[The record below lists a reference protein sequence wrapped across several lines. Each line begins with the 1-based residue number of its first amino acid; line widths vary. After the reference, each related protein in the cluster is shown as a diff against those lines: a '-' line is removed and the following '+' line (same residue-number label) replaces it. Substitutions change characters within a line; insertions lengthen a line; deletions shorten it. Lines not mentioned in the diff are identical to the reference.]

1 MLTKEST
8 TDGHIYRVVVRQTR
22 EGWEVR
28 TERDGTVI
36 KRRVYTDW
44 HRVERA
50 VQWFDQVD
58 YSPAGQ

>member
-1 MLTKEST
+1 MLIKEFT
-8 TDGHIYRVVVRQTR
+8 TDGHVYRVVVSQTW

-28 TERDGTVI
+28 TERDGIVI
-36 KRRVYTDW
+36 KRRIHTDW

-58 YSPAGQ
+58 YSRASR